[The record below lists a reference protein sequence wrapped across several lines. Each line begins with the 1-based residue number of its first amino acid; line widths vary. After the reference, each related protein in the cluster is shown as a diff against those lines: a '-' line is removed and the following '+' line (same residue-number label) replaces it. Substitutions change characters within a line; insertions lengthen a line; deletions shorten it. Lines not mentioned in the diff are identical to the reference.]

1 LNSSVNLPPTSYYNP
16 LGRGAPDISA
26 IGHNGLIVVGGGNFP
41 VGGTSQSAPTIAA
54 VFALLQVPYFAK
66 TGGTFGFLNP
76 IIYYIQANYPNAFID
91 IVKGDNICTEGGCSA
106 SCTGYLAT
114 KGWAPVTGVGSPH
127 SPALL
132 QAVEAVADMVV
143 ARRNAKLAKQ

>member
-1 LNSSVNLPPTSYYNP
+1 
-16 LGRGAPDISA
+16 
-26 IGHNGLIVVGGGNFP
+26 LIVVGGGNFP

-54 VFALLQVPYFAK
+54 VFGLLQVPYFAK

-114 KGWAPVTGVGSPH
+114 KGWDPVTGVGSPNY
-127 SPALL
+127 PALL
-132 QAVEAVADMVV
+132 QAVESVADMVV
-143 ARRNAKLAKQ
+143 ARRNAKLAKQQ